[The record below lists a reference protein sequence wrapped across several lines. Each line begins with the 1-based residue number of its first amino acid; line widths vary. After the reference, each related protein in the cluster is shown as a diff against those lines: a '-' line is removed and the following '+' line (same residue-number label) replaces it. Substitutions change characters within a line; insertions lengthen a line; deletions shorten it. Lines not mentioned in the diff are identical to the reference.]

1 MRISVEAW
9 SAEYSAG
16 LDIGGPDDFTVENVI
31 TDCEDRPWGPVPP
44 GAGPIP
50 ANLFFVDG
58 TRRIDARVYLSSN
71 GSAPVPGVAGSVGV
85 GAVRCCPGSRS
96 ERASARI
103 EETRISRH
111 LAVGDGIA
119 QGLSAGQGLEY
130 KVMPVPGQQLDM
142 LVDAVHNHM
151 RNLEAVLAREL
162 AADGSL
168 VFVDG
173 PLALVDPGPQP
184 IVGYIKSH
192 SRRYLPPEKD
202 EVLGALGCGERTPL
216 FAFGEKR
223 SRYSWYV
230 RLCAQE
236 EGQHGWYG
244 IARCEVPAALPVER
258 AVELADLSTVILPAY
273 ASRPYWDH
281 RAPQN
286 LVPVAGLE
294 KRLRHLLGD
303 RNLVY
308 RKIRSAARSVPDVGA
323 ASA

>member
-16 LDIGGPDDFTVENVI
+16 LDIGAPEDLSVENVL
-31 TDCEDRPWGPVPP
+31 TDCEDRPWAPVPP
-44 GAGPIP
+44 ASEPVP
-50 ANLFFVDG
+50 PNLFFVDG

-85 GAVRCCPGSRS
+85 GAVRCCGGSDGQ
-96 ERASARI
+96 RASARI
-103 EETRISRH
+103 EEMRVSRH

-119 QGLSAGQGLEY
+119 QGLSAGPGLEY
-130 KVMPVPGQQLDM
+130 KVMPVPGQQLDL

-162 AADGSL
+162 SSDGSL

-173 PLALVDPGPQP
+173 PLALVDPGPQR

-202 EVLGALGCGERTPL
+202 QVLGELGCGHRTPL

-236 EGQHGWYG
+236 EGQHNWYG
-244 IARCEVPAALPVER
+244 IARCEVPAALSIED
-258 AVELADLSTVILPAY
+258 AIHLADLSTVILPAY

-308 RKIRSAARSVPDVGA
+308 RKIRSAARLMPEVGPVGA
-323 ASA
+323 